1 MRGVVAACT
10 DHDGGGVAPPRSAG
24 GRGHTGSVPSRRPTS
39 HDVARAAGVSQSTV
53 SYALSGKGTISAAT
67 REHVL
72 AVAARL
78 GYRPNLAARSM
89 RTRRSGRLAV
99 VTGAAVDNRLQ
110 MLTGAGE
117 VAAEAGFALDTHS
130 VEGTAEDRT
139 ARVVELAL
147 GGQVE
152 GVLTFLPVLP
162 DALALGADAAP
173 VVAVGAFDEQ
183 MRSAGEL
190 ADASLLATVLDALF
204 DAGHRRFLHVAGPEQ
219 YASARAR
226 RDVYLAAVERHGVAS
241 LGVVGGS
248 WSAEQGREAVLALP
262 ADAPPLAVV
271 AANDVI
277 ALGVLRGAAE
287 RGWSVPGDLVVT
299 GWDDAEF
306 GAYTTPT
313 LTTIAVDLHEAG
325 RRAMRRLVAAVQG
338 TEAAA
343 TATPLQ
349 RVVWRESTG
358 TVPLAR

>member
-1 MRGVVAACT
+1 V
-10 DHDGGGVAPPRSAG
+10 SA
-24 GRGHTGSVPSRRPTS
+24 RRPTS

-53 SYALSGKGTISAAT
+53 SYALSGKGTLSAAT
-67 REHVL
+67 RERVL
-72 AVAARL
+72 AAAAEL

-117 VAAEAGFALDTHS
+117 VAAQAGYALDTHS

-139 ARVVELAL
+139 ARVVELAR

-162 DALALGADAAP
+162 DALALEDDAAP
-173 VVAVGAFDEQ
+173 VVAATAFDEH
-183 MRSAGEL
+183 MRSVGEL
-190 ADASLLATVLDALF
+190 ADAGPLGAMVDALV
-204 DAGHRRFLHVAGPEQ
+204 DAGHRRFLHVAGPGQ
-219 YASARAR
+219 YASARSR
-226 RDVYLAAVERHGVAS
+226 RAVYLAAVERRGATS
-241 LGVVGGS
+241 LGVVGDS
-248 WSAEQGREAVLALP
+248 WSPASGREAVLALP
-262 ADAPPLAVV
+262 GDAPPLAVV
-271 AANDVI
+271 AANDHV

-313 LTTIAVDLHEAG
+313 LTTVTVDLREAG
-325 RRAMRRLVAAVQG
+325 RRAMHRLVAAVRG
-338 TEAAA
+338 EEPPA
-343 TATPLQ
+343 TPAPLQ
-349 RVVWRESTG
+349 RIVWRESTG
-358 TVPLAR
+358 AAPGAR